1 MREAFGGE
9 HRHVDIRVREHFSA
23 AVAAERGDRAG
34 GGNFGKRG
42 AIFDEFVDDGSM
54 VPQIKSDLG
63 VRRKVLGK
71 LFSEVDVRFDGK
83 VAFGRHDASSQNS

>member
-1 MREAFGGE
+1 MRVYGGNTMT
-9 HRHVDIRVREHFSA
+9 IRV
-23 AVAAERGDRAG
+23 
-34 GGNFGKRG
+34 GKRG